1 MKNYSK
7 TIRKY
12 SKICYIRKF
21 TEIIISKYIIKE
33 IYYSKMH
40 RLKGI
45 LLLYRYIIL
54 LYKCTY
60 KPFGLYSRETG

>member
-33 IYYSKMH
+33 IYYSKIH
-40 RLKGI
+40 
-45 LLLYRYIIL
+45 Y
-54 LYKCTY
+54 
-60 KPFGLYSRETG
+60 